1 MQWKTKERNRTG
13 IRIEYEVMHFTRA
26 STNLFILSNYRTI
39 EQLSHVSLVYKMQ
52 RDTIWW
58 YNSSRRKL
66 HAIKASQKR
75 REVSKVGS
83 YSYNFIKL
91 NVC

>member
-1 MQWKTKERNRTG
+1 MQWKTKEGNRTE

-75 REVSKVGS
+75 KEVSKVGS